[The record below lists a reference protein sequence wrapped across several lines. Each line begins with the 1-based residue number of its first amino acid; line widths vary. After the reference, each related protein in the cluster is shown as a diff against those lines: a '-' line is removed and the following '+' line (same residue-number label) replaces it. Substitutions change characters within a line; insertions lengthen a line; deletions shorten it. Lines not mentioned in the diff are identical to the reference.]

1 MLAPRNCLTI
11 LLVASAIWMPPDEGE
26 SATVVETLIAAQNP
40 CGGLKTST
48 PLGQIGVDKL
58 KNVRVPEVDVSLRD
72 NLVTISLQGS
82 LACKT
87 SDKAVFRGDASAKL
101 AGSIGVDL
109 GTCEFLDVTIS
120 LSEFGG
126 KFGQAIAAFSD
137 QIETTLQEEARKAIG
152 QACKALLS
160 GEE

>member
-1 MLAPRNCLTI
+1 M
-11 LLVASAIWMPPDEGE
+11 
-26 SATVVETLIAAQNP
+26 
-40 CGGLKTST
+40 
-48 PLGQIGVDKL
+48 
-58 KNVRVPEVDVSLRD
+58 
-72 NLVTISLQGS
+72 
-82 LACKT
+82 ACKT

-137 QIETTLQEEARKAIG
+137 QIETTHPTLPTDFTESVWRG
-152 QACKALLS
+152 VS
-160 GEE
+160 